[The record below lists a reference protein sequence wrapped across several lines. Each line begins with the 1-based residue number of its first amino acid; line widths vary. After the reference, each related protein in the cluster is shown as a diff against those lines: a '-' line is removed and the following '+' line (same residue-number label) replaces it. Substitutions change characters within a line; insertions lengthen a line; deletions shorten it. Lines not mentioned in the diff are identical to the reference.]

1 MQYLLIS
8 PRGNAYGPKGI
19 IKHYDSQEAAEEA
32 RDTVEGCSDH
42 TVEEA

>member
-8 PRGNAYGPKGI
+8 PKGTAYGPKGI
-19 IKHYDSQEAAEEA
+19 IKHYDSQEQAEAA
-32 RDTVEGCSDH
+32 RDTVEGCSDY